1 MGSISAELKKPHAVC
16 IPFPAQGHINPMLKL
31 AKILQHK
38 GFHITF
44 VNTEYNH
51 RRLLKSR
58 GPNALDGFSSF
69 RFETIPDG
77 LPPSDADAT
86 QDVAS
91 LCESTTRT
99 CLGPFKDL
107 LAKLNDTYTL
117 NAPPVSCIV
126 SDGCMSFTLDAAQE
140 LGVPEVLLWTTS
152 ACGFL
157 GYMHYS
163 TIIEKGYTPLKDA
176 SYLTNGY
183 LETTLD
189 CIPGMENI
197 RLRDLPSFLRTTN
210 PDEFMVKFVLQET
223 ERARKASAIVLN
235 TFETLESEVLESLRT
250 LLPPVYPIGPLHL
263 LVKHVDDENLKGLGS
278 SLWKEEPECI
288 QWLDTKE
295 PNSVVYVNFGSI
307 TVMTPNQLIEF
318 AWGLANSQQEFLWI
332 IRPDIVSGDEAI
344 LPPEFVEETKKRG
357 MLASWCSQ
365 DEVLNHPAIGG
376 FLTHSGW
383 NSTLESISS
392 GVPMICWP
400 FFAEQQTNCWFSVT
414 KWGVGM
420 EIDNNVNRDEVE
432 SLVRDLM
439 VGEKGKE
446 MKKKTIEWKNLAQES
461 AKKSKGSSYVNL
473 EKVVNDILLS
483 SKLR

>member
-1 MGSISAELKKPHAVC
+1 MSSNNVEINKPHAVC
-16 IPFPAQGHINPMLKL
+16 VPYPAQGHINPMLKL
-31 AKILQHK
+31 AKILHHK

-44 VNTEYNH
+44 VNTEFNH
-51 RRLLKSR
+51 RRFLRSR
-58 GPNALDGFSSF
+58 GPHSLDGLLSF
-69 RFETIPDG
+69 RFVTIPDG

-86 QDVAS
+86 QDIPS
-91 LCESTTRT
+91 LNESTTNT
-99 CLGPFKDL
+99 CLGPFREL
-107 LAKLNDTYTL
+107 LAKLNGTNNTS
-117 NAPPVSCIV
+117 NVPPVTCIV
-126 SDGCMSFTLDAAQE
+126 SDGIMSFTLAAAQE
-140 LGVPEVLLWTTS
+140 IGVPEVQLWTTS

-157 GYMHYS
+157 GYMHY
-163 TIIEKGYTPLKDA
+163 TTLIEKGYAPLKDV

-189 CIPGMENI
+189 CIPGMKDV

-210 PDEFMVKFVLQET
+210 PDDFMIKFVLQET
-223 ERARKASAIVLN
+223 ERARQASAIVIN

-295 PNSVVYVNFGSI
+295 PNSVVYVNYGSI
-307 TVMTPNQLIEF
+307 TVMTPDQLIEF

-332 IRPDIVSGDEAI
+332 IRPDIVSGYESI
-344 LPPEFVEETKKRG
+344 LPPEFVEETKNRG

-365 DEVLNHPAIGG
+365 EEVLNHPAIGG

-383 NSTLESISS
+383 NSTLESITS
-392 GVPMICWP
+392 GVPMLCWP
-400 FFAEQQTNCWFSVT
+400 FFAEQQTNCWFSET
-414 KWGVGM
+414 KWGIGM
-420 EIDNNVNRDEVE
+420 EIDNNVKRDEVE
-432 SLVRDLM
+432 SLVRELM

-446 MKKKTIEWKNLAQES
+446 MKKKAMEWKKLAEIS
-461 AKKSKGSSYVNL
+461 AQKPTGSSYMNI
-473 EKVVNDILLS
+473 EKVVNDVLLV
-483 SKLR
+483 SKH